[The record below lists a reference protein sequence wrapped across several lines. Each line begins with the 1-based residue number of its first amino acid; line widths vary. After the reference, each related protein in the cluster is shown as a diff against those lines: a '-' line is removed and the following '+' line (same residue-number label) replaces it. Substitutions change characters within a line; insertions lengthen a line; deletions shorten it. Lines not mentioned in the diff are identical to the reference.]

1 MSTKIIDPHL
11 HFFNLLE
18 GQYTWL
24 QGANPP
30 AWSNLDKIKQPIS
43 VAELIKSTD
52 FELVGLVH
60 IEAGFDNNQPV
71 KELNWLAKHIKT
83 IPYKAISFATIN
95 QPNNAFKL
103 ALQQLEHCSLVGI
116 RDITEGHDAERLL
129 SPQCLDNLRH
139 LSQLKL
145 HFEAQFEIENLNI
158 TERLISYANQVSD
171 LQIIINHTGLA
182 HNLANWTAAIELLA
196 KQPNVAIKFS
206 GFELLMLNSEQQSQ
220 CFKHILKHFG
230 MQRVMFASNFPVCQ
244 ININYNELWQHY
256 RTLCD
261 DTIIWQHL
269 SYKNAARL
277 YQL

>member
-83 IPYKAISFATIN
+83 IPYKAISFA
-95 QPNNAFKL
+95 
-103 ALQQLEHCSLVGI
+103 
-116 RDITEGHDAERLL
+116 IT
-129 SPQCLDNLRH
+129 H
-139 LSQLKL
+139 L
-145 HFEAQFEIENLNI
+145 N
-158 TERLISYANQVSD
+158 
-171 LQIIINHTGLA
+171 
-182 HNLANWTAAIELLA
+182 
-196 KQPNVAIKFS
+196 
-206 GFELLMLNSEQQSQ
+206 
-220 CFKHILKHFG
+220 
-230 MQRVMFASNFPVCQ
+230 
-244 ININYNELWQHY
+244 
-256 RTLCD
+256 
-261 DTIIWQHL
+261 
-269 SYKNAARL
+269 
-277 YQL
+277 

>member
-24 QGANPP
+24 QGANPS
-30 AWSNLDKIKQPIS
+30 AWPNLDKIKQPIS

-71 KELNWLAKHIKT
+71 KELNWLANHIKT

-129 SPQCLDNLRH
+129 SPHCLDNLQH

-145 HFEAQFEIENLNI
+145 HFEAQFEVENLNI

-182 HNLANWTAAIELLA
+182 HNLANWAAAIELLA

-220 CFKHILKHFG
+220 CFIHILKHFG

>member
-11 HFFNLLE
+11 HFFNLPE

-71 KELNWLAKHIKT
+71 KELNWLANHIKT

-129 SPQCLDNLRH
+129 SPHCLDNLQH

-145 HFEAQFEIENLNI
+145 HFEAQFEVENLNI
-158 TERLISYANQVSD
+158 TERLISYASQISD

-182 HNLANWTAAIELLA
+182 HNLANWAAAIELLA

>member
-129 SPQCLDNLRH
+129 SPHCLDNLRH

-145 HFEAQFEIENLNI
+145 HFEAQFEVENLNI

-182 HNLANWTAAIELLA
+182 HNLANWAAAIELLA

-220 CFKHILKHFG
+220 CFIHILKHFG

>member
-43 VAELIKSTD
+43 VGELIKSTN

-71 KELNWLAKHIKT
+71 KELNWLANHIKT

-129 SPQCLDNLRH
+129 SPHCLDNLQH

-145 HFEAQFEIENLNI
+145 HFEAQFEVENLNI

-182 HNLANWTAAIELLA
+182 HNLANWAAAIELLA

-220 CFKHILKHFG
+220 CFIHILKHFG

>member
-43 VAELIKSTD
+43 VAELIKSTN
-52 FELVGLVH
+52 FELAGLVH

-95 QPNNAFKL
+95 QSNNAFKL
-103 ALQQLEHCSLVGI
+103 ALQQLDHHSLVGI

-145 HFEAQFEIENLNI
+145 HFEAQFEVENLNI

-182 HNLANWTAAIELLA
+182 HNLANWAAAIELLA

-220 CFKHILKHFG
+220 CFIHILKHFG

-256 RTLCD
+256 RSLCRD
-261 DTIIWQHL
+261 DLTWQHL

>member
-1 MSTKIIDPHL
+1 
-11 HFFNLLE
+11 
-18 GQYTWL
+18 
-24 QGANPP
+24 
-30 AWSNLDKIKQPIS
+30 
-43 VAELIKSTD
+43 
-52 FELVGLVH
+52 
-60 IEAGFDNNQPV
+60 
-71 KELNWLAKHIKT
+71 
-83 IPYKAISFATIN
+83 
-95 QPNNAFKL
+95 
-103 ALQQLEHCSLVGI
+103 
-116 RDITEGHDAERLL
+116 
-129 SPQCLDNLRH
+129 

-145 HFEAQFEIENLNI
+145 HFEAQFEVENLNI

-182 HNLANWTAAIELLA
+182 HNLANWAAAIELLA

>member
-145 HFEAQFEIENLNI
+145 HFEAQFEVENLNI

>member
-1 MSTKIIDPHL
+1 MTTKIIDPHL
-11 HFFNLLE
+11 HFFNFQE
-18 GQYTWL
+18 GKYTWL

-52 FELVGLVH
+52 FELAGLVH
-60 IEAGFDNNQPV
+60 IEAGFDNNRPV
-71 KELNWLAKHIKT
+71 KELNWLANHIKT

-129 SPQCLDNLRH
+129 SPHCLDNLRH

-145 HFEAQFEIENLNI
+145 HFEAQFKVENLNI
-158 TERLISYANQVSD
+158 TERLISYAIQISD

-182 HNLANWTAAIELLA
+182 HNLANWAAAIELLA

-256 RTLCD
+256 RTLCN

>member
-11 HFFNLLE
+11 HFFNFLE

-71 KELNWLAKHIKT
+71 KELNWLANHIKT

-129 SPQCLDNLRH
+129 SPHCLDNLQH

-145 HFEAQFEIENLNI
+145 HFEAQFEVENLNI

-182 HNLANWTAAIELLA
+182 HNLANWAAAIELLA

-220 CFKHILKHFG
+220 CFIHILKHFG

>member
-11 HFFNLLE
+11 HFFNFLE

-71 KELNWLAKHIKT
+71 KELNWLANHIKT

-116 RDITEGHDAERLL
+116 RDITEGHDAKRLL
-129 SPQCLDNLRH
+129 SPHCLDNLQH

-145 HFEAQFEIENLNI
+145 HFEAQFEVENLNI

-182 HNLANWTAAIELLA
+182 HNLANWAAAIELLA

>member
-71 KELNWLAKHIKT
+71 KELNWLANHIKT
-83 IPYKAISFATIN
+83 IPYRAISFATIN
-95 QPNNAFKL
+95 LPNNAFKL
-103 ALQQLEHCSLVGI
+103 ALQQLDHCSLVGI

-129 SPQCLDNLRH
+129 SRHCLDNLRH

-145 HFEAQFEIENLNI
+145 HFEAQFEVENLNI

-182 HNLANWTAAIELLA
+182 HNLDNWAAAIELLA

-220 CFKHILKHFG
+220 CFKHILKYFG

>member
-71 KELNWLAKHIKT
+71 KELNWLANHIKT

-129 SPQCLDNLRH
+129 SPHCLDNLRH

-145 HFEAQFEIENLNI
+145 HFEAQFEVENLNI

-182 HNLANWTAAIELLA
+182 HNLANWAAAIELLA

>member
-145 HFEAQFEIENLNI
+145 LFEAQFEVENLNI

>member
-43 VAELIKSTD
+43 VAELIKSTN
-52 FELVGLVH
+52 FELAGLVH

-129 SPQCLDNLRH
+129 SPHCLDNLQH

-145 HFEAQFEIENLNI
+145 HFEAQFEVENLNI

-182 HNLANWTAAIELLA
+182 HNLANWAAAIELLA

-220 CFKHILKHFG
+220 CFIHILKHFG

>member
-30 AWSNLDKIKQPIS
+30 AWPNLDKIKQPIS
-43 VAELIKSTD
+43 VAKLIKNTD

-71 KELNWLAKHIKT
+71 KELNWLANHIKT

-129 SPQCLDNLRH
+129 SPHCLDNLRH

-145 HFEAQFEIENLNI
+145 HFEAQFEVENLNI

>member
-71 KELNWLAKHIKT
+71 KELNWLANHIKT

-116 RDITEGHDAERLL
+116 RDITESHDAERLL
-129 SPQCLDNLRH
+129 SPHCLGNLRH

-145 HFEAQFEIENLNI
+145 HFEAQFEVENLNI

-182 HNLANWTAAIELLA
+182 HNLANWAAAIELLA

-220 CFKHILKHFG
+220 CFIHILKHFG

>member
-1 MSTKIIDPHL
+1 MSTKIIDPHV

-71 KELNWLAKHIKT
+71 KELNWLANHIKT

-129 SPQCLDNLRH
+129 SPHCLDNLQH

-145 HFEAQFEIENLNI
+145 HFEAQFEVENLNI

-182 HNLANWTAAIELLA
+182 HNLANWAAAIELLA

-220 CFKHILKHFG
+220 CFIHILKHFG

>member
-11 HFFNLLE
+11 HFFNFLE

-71 KELNWLAKHIKT
+71 KELNWLANHIKT

-116 RDITEGHDAERLL
+116 RDITEGHDAKRLL
-129 SPQCLDNLRH
+129 SPHCLDNLQH

-145 HFEAQFEIENLNI
+145 HFEAQFEVENLNI

-182 HNLANWTAAIELLA
+182 HNLANWAAAIELLA

-220 CFKHILKHFG
+220 CFIHILKHFG

>member
-71 KELNWLAKHIKT
+71 KELNWLANHIKT

-103 ALQQLEHCSLVGI
+103 ALKQLQHSSLVGI

-129 SPQCLDNLRH
+129 SPHCLDNLRH
-139 LSQLKL
+139 LSKLKL
-145 HFEAQFEIENLNI
+145 HFEAQFEVENLNI

-182 HNLANWTAAIELLA
+182 HNLANWAAAIELLA

-220 CFKHILKHFG
+220 CFIHILKHFG
-230 MQRVMFASNFPVCQ
+230 MQKVMFASNFPVCQ

>member
-71 KELNWLAKHIKT
+71 KELNWLANHIKT

-129 SPQCLDNLRH
+129 SPHCLDNLQH

-145 HFEAQFEIENLNI
+145 HFEAQFEVENLNI

-182 HNLANWTAAIELLA
+182 HNLANWAAAIELLA

-220 CFKHILKHFG
+220 CFIHILKHFG

>member
-145 HFEAQFEIENLNI
+145 LFEAQFEVENLNI

-182 HNLANWTAAIELLA
+182 HNLANWAAAIELLA

-220 CFKHILKHFG
+220 CFIHILKHFG

>member
-71 KELNWLAKHIKT
+71 KELNWLANHIKT

-129 SPQCLDNLRH
+129 SPHCLDNLQH

-145 HFEAQFEIENLNI
+145 HFEAQFEVENLNI

-182 HNLANWTAAIELLA
+182 HNLANWAAAIELLA

-206 GFELLMLNSEQQSQ
+206 GFELLMFNSEQQSQ
-220 CFKHILKHFG
+220 CFIHILKHFG